1 MHQAVPCKYMG
12 NNSQSSPKP
21 FHSLGTFIKQA
32 RQKTKETLAEVSG
45 AVEIDIDVL
54 SRIELG
60 EQRPSEEILLLLI
73 SHLNVQDA
81 DATSLWEMAG
91 YDKMHDDGAQTEQVK
106 QVAFSMPLD
115 IRIVYTDMVHVMV
128 NDYGVVMNFM
138 QNGGPNNQP
147 LAVGRV
153 GMSKEHAQSV
163 LQVLQQT
170 LNQAEQKPLQRRL
183 PSPKTKKEKTD
194 KN

>member
-1 MHQAVPCKYMG
+1 MG
-12 NNSQSSPKP
+12 NHSAPSPKP
-21 FHSLGTFIKQA
+21 FKSLGNRIKLA
-32 RQKTKETLAEVSG
+32 RQSSKETLAEVSG
-45 AVEIDIDVL
+45 AVEIDVEALDK
-54 SRIELG
+54 IEQG
-60 EQRPSEEILLLLI
+60 EQRPTEEILLLLI
-73 SHLNVQDA
+73 SHLNVQDEE
-81 DATSLWEMAG
+81 ATSLWEMAA
-91 YDKMHDDGAQTEQVK
+91 YDKMNDQGEHTEQVK
-106 QVAFSMPLD
+106 QMALSMPTD

-170 LNQAEQKPLQRRL
+170 LAQAEKKPAQKHL
-183 PSPKTKKEKTD
+183 PSPKARKEKTD